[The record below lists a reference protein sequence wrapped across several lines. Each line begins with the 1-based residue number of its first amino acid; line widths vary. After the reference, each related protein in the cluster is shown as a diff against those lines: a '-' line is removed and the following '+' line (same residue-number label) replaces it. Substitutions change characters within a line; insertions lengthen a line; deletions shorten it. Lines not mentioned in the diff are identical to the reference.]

1 MAPDKD
7 IEKIKE
13 IIIEATHPEKIIL
26 FGSRATGNY
35 SKDSD
40 YDILVLKKGLKNERS
55 LSREIY
61 RALYR
66 EKVKNPVDII
76 AVDSMKWNREKDNKY
91 LIYNE
96 IDTTG
101 IVLYG

>member
-1 MAPDKD
+1 MEPDKD
-7 IEKIKE
+7 IERIKE
-13 IIIEATHPEKIIL
+13 IIIKTSHPEKIIL

-40 YDILVLKKGLKNERS
+40 YDILVLKKDLKNERT

-61 RALYR
+61 RALYNN
-66 EKVKNPVDII
+66 KVKNPVDII
-76 AVDSMKWNREKDNKY
+76 AVDSVKWSKEKDNKY

-96 IDTTG
+96 VNTSG

>member
-1 MAPDKD
+1 MIQDKD
-7 IEKIKE
+7 IAKIKE
-13 IIIEATHPEKIIL
+13 IIIETSHPDKIIL

-40 YDILVLKKGLKNERS
+40 YDILILKKDLKDERS
-55 LSREIY
+55 LSRKIY
-61 RALYR
+61 RALYNK
-66 EKVKNPVDII
+66 KVQNPVDII

-96 IDTTG
+96 IYTKG

>member
-1 MAPDKD
+1 MTTDKD
-7 IEKIKE
+7 MEKIRE
-13 IIIEATHPEKIIL
+13 IIIETSHPEKIIL
-26 FGSRATGNY
+26 FGSRAIGNY

-40 YDILVLKKGLKNERS
+40 YDILVLKKDLKNERN
-55 LSREIY
+55 LSRKIY

-66 EKVKNPVDII
+66 EKVQNPVDII
-76 AVDSMKWNREKDNKY
+76 AVDSMKWNREKDNKN

-96 IDTTG
+96 INNTG